1 MKTLDISKPVNSVPN
16 LKANTLKTQK
26 DAVQYFIHK
35 MDIGMIDAILDED
48 KTYQEYDK
56 ITFLLKLQSVFER
69 FQSFGDSFLIP
80 VAGRCNFCDKT
91 KTGFSFYGNVSKNY
105 ISIIFDAEQGN
116 INDLY
121 DCTSFQ
127 NQANVVSL
135 NEQIFF
141 D

>member
-1 MKTLDISKPVNSVPN
+1 MRTMTIKKPADYDCKLGRKTIR
-16 LKANTLKTQK
+16 TQK
-26 DAVQYFIHK
+26 DSIQYFIHK
-35 MDIGMIDAILDED
+35 MDIGMIDAILDD
-48 KTYQEYDK
+48 DTTYQEYDK
-56 ITFLLKLQSVFER
+56 ITFLLKLQAVFER

-80 VAGRCNFCDKT
+80 VEGRCNFCDKT

-105 ISIIFDAEQGN
+105 ISIIFDTEQGN

-127 NQANVVSL
+127 NLTNVVSL